1 MCVYIILASPTL
13 GFAIIYSH
21 SSLIYTL
28 RFSKKRPKRRKN
40 RNLGQIEPE
49 AQIHSNLFR
58 SFILIADYPA
68 AFENVFVQN
77 PIHVYMKLVFQIIM

>member
-21 SSLIYTL
+21 SSLIYPL

-40 RNLGQIEPE
+40 RNLGQIQHETR
-49 AQIHSNLFR
+49 ILSNSRR
-58 SFILIADYPA
+58 SFISVADYPA
-68 AFENVFVQN
+68 AFENVLAVGSIN
-77 PIHVYMKLVFQIIM
+77 AAGEGK